1 MKKNPFQLFVFFSFS
16 KEGNA
21 CKHREEHLESGG
33 VEGKLDRD
41 NLYGRYRCADLY
53 IYFSVFRGRTWPEE
67 MAPEAPIG

>member
-1 MKKNPFQLFVFFSFS
+1 MKKIHFNFLYFFLFQKKGTRVNIARSIS
-16 KEGNA
+16 
-21 CKHREEHLESGG
+21 RVGG